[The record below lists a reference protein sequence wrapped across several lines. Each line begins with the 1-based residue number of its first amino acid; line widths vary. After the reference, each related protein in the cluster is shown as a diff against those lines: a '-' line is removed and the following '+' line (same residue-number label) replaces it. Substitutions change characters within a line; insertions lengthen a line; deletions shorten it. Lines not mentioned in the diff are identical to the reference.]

1 MLALNQGV
9 LCFDS
14 LLTWVGKSQDWTMCT
29 QGWFTGQQWST
40 RARRYGLMV
49 QPPARHQDMCTIFD
63 SYWQLLD
70 KFSHSNPLVLGSY
83 CLRCPSQ
90 VFGWSFIS
98 KLLLDAFGSNVKPF
112 NFMVPEKPFFFLAHE
127 KFGPWIENERPYSSN
142 MLASYVTHPDEV
154 RRACRDLGLWTSLGG
169 LMADGG
175 EKSFRK
181 MISFIPWPNLW
192 LRGYPLFKHDWSVF
206 FWIQCLILL
215 LRLLSID
222 E

>member
-1 MLALNQGV
+1 
-9 LCFDS
+9 
-14 LLTWVGKSQDWTMCT
+14 
-29 QGWFTGQQWST
+29 
-40 RARRYGLMV
+40 
-49 QPPARHQDMCTIFD
+49 
-63 SYWQLLD
+63 
-70 KFSHSNPLVLGSY
+70 
-83 CLRCPSQ
+83 
-90 VFGWSFIS
+90 
-98 KLLLDAFGSNVKPF
+98 
-112 NFMVPEKPFFFLAHE
+112 
-127 KFGPWIENERPYSSN
+127 
-142 MLASYVTHPDEV
+142 
-154 RRACRDLGLWTSLGG
+154 LGLWTSLGG